1 MVRKI
6 IIIILALLI
15 LFGAYLIASKMAAS
29 RSIPKPV
36 ESTLVTP
43 VTIIEVTNGTAPI
56 TLKTS
61 GNIVAKNHV
70 EIFSE
75 VMGVFEKS
83 DRAFKPG
90 TRFAKGDV
98 LMRINS
104 DELRANIRAQKSGL
118 INQVT
123 LLLPDLKLDYPE
135 AFAKWNKYVS
145 DFDLTQP
152 LATLPETTS
161 EREKLFIIGRGLQ
174 STYYNIENL
183 ETRLA
188 KYVIR
193 APFSGVLTD
202 VAINPGAVVRNGQ
215 KLAGFIST
223 AVYEMEVNINVS
235 YLDLLRVG
243 KKVQLHN
250 LERTNSW
257 TGRVARINGVVDQST
272 QTIKVYIDVSGKGLR
287 EGLYLE
293 ADLEVNNLENIFEID
308 RKLLYDDNKLFVV
321 RDSFLAS
328 IEVNPVFYNE
338 STVVVEGLP
347 DGTKVLSRIIPGAH
361 EGMRVSIDEL

>member
-1 MVRKI
+1 
-6 IIIILALLI
+6 
-15 LFGAYLIASKMAAS
+15 MAAS
-29 RSIPKPV
+29 RSIPKP
-36 ESTLVTP
+36 TPTILVTP
-43 VTIIEVTNGTAPI
+43 VSVVEVTNGTTPI

-61 GNIVAKNHV
+61 GNIVAKNQV

-75 VMGVFEKS
+75 VLGVFEHS
-83 DRAFKPG
+83 DRDFKPG
-90 TRFAKGDV
+90 TRFAKDEV

-152 LATLPETTS
+152 LASLPETSS

-188 KYVIR
+188 KYIIR

-215 KLAGFIST
+215 MLAGFIST
-223 AVYEMEVNINVS
+223 SIYEMEVNINVS
-235 YLDLLRVG
+235 YLDLLKIG
-243 KKVQLHN
+243 KKVELHN

-293 ADLEVNNLENIFEID
+293 ADLDVNNLDNIFEID
-308 RKLLYDDNKLFVV
+308 RKLLFDDNKIFVV
-321 RDSFLAS
+321 KDTVLTSVE
-328 IEVNPVFYNE
+328 IKPVFYNE
-338 STVVVEGLP
+338 STVVVEGLE
-347 DGTKVLSRIIPGAH
+347 DGAKVLSRIIPGAH
-361 EGMRVSIDEL
+361 DGMRVSIAQF

>member
-1 MVRKI
+1 MLRKI
-6 IIIILALLI
+6 IIILLALLI
-15 LFGAYLIASKMAAS
+15 LVGAYLIATKMAAS

-36 ESTLVTP
+36 ETKVVTP
-43 VTIIEVTNGTAPI
+43 VSVITVSNSTTPI

-61 GNIVAKNHV
+61 GNIVAKNQV
-70 EIFSE
+70 DIFSE

-83 DRAFKPG
+83 ARSFKPG
-90 TRFAKGDV
+90 TRFSKGDV
-98 LMRINS
+98 LMQINS
-104 DELRANIRAQKSGL
+104 DEIRANIRSQKSGL
-118 INQVT
+118 VNQIT
-123 LLLPDLKLDYPE
+123 LLLPDLKLDYPD
-135 AFAKWNKYVS
+135 AFAKWNKYVT
-145 DFDLTQP
+145 DFDLSRSLP
-152 LATLPETTS
+152 ALPEPSS

-174 STYYNIENL
+174 STFYNIENL

-215 KLAGFIST
+215 KLAGYIST
-223 AVYEMEVNINVS
+223 SVYEMEVNINVS
-235 YLDLLRVG
+235 YLDLLKVG

-257 TGRVARINGVVDQST
+257 TGKVARINGVVDQST

-293 ADLEVNNLENIFEID
+293 ADLDVKDIENIFEID
-308 RKLLYDDNKLFVV
+308 RKLLFDENKLFVV
-321 RDSFLAS
+321 RDTVLSS
-328 IEVNPVFYNE
+328 VEVKPVFYNE
-338 STVVVEGLP
+338 STVVVEGLE
-347 DGTKVLSRIIPGAH
+347 DGTQVLSRIIPGAH
-361 EGMRVSIDEL
+361 EGMRVSIGEF